1 MRNTFLAVGQL
12 NEAAI
17 HFYSTHAKIRLTLDV
32 SDKIIQIQQTI
43 SRKWAKQQYDDLC
56 AMIPYLH
63 PRIDGRV
70 LKNGKEQIYTIATDN
85 TQTELFV
92 SGNISE
98 WKGQIYFNA
107 CYMRLTQ
114 NASHGLKIELDGQ
127 WAGKDRFINICGDWP
142 REFFINAPIGCEQRV
157 YRLTLDYNPGYAV
170 HDNMVTKMDGGLK
183 IINCKSLDEYIDD
196 EQMKKI
202 LLELEI
208 MLDN

>member
-12 NEAAI
+12 NEAVI
-17 HFYSTHAKIRLTLDV
+17 HFYSTHAKIRLTLDI

-43 SRKWAKQQYDDLC
+43 SRKWARKQYDDLC

-63 PRIDGRV
+63 PRIDGHV
-70 LKNGKEQIYTIATDN
+70 LKNGKEQIYTMTTADAP
-85 TQTELFV
+85 TELFV

-107 CYMRLTQ
+107 CYMHLSQ
-114 NASHGLKIELDGQ
+114 NAAYGLKIELDGQ
-127 WAGKDRFINICGDWP
+127 WVGKNRFINICSDWP
-142 REFFINAPIGCEQRV
+142 REFFINAPIGCERRV

-170 HDNMVTKMDGGLK
+170 HDNMVAKMDGGLK

-208 MLDN
+208 MA